1 MKERHE
7 TEAQKLRSDVDQA
20 TSRAREVEAQYNSL
34 RQTGNEKQQ
43 IVILTLINL
52 CNFSLKGRILRPTNS
67 YIKDARLYFMYRR

>member
-43 IVILTLINL
+43 RDRD
-52 CNFSLKGRILRPTNS
+52 F
-67 YIKDARLYFMYRR
+67 D